1 MAHKIKSILK
11 TIFVGPDPNSE
22 FARVNRS
29 FDWSR
34 RRFLSCTLAGVA
46 SAGGAASFNI
56 GSEAALAVMEASPL
70 ETKLIAENPHI
81 DEQVLK
87 QIADD
92 HRDIDHHIGVLV
104 AGLSGMGAYRF
115 FASEYWQEAI
125 KDKQY
130 QVMVAPIIGNSIF
143 LGAAPWLVDR
153 EYNPEKDARHY
164 ADTYGISWINGL
176 DVQHTISDYMNK
188 SFLGLYFAVPSVA
201 MAALAPKAEREMKDY
216 HAEKMLELGP
226 WG

>member
-11 TIFVGPDPNSE
+11 TIIEGPDPNSE

-56 GSEAALAVMEASPL
+56 GSEAAQVIMEASPL
-70 ETKLIAENPHI
+70 EKLLIAENPHI
-81 DEQVLK
+81 DEQALK
-87 QIADD
+87 QIAED

-130 QVMVAPIIGNSIF
+130 QVMMAPIIGNSIF
-143 LGAAPWLVDR
+143 LGAAPWLADR
-153 EYNPEKDARHY
+153 EYNPEKDARFY
-164 ADTYGISWINGL
+164 ADNYDISWVEGL
-176 DVQHTISDYMNK
+176 EVSHTISDYMNK

-201 MAALAPKAEREMKDY
+201 MASLAPKAEREMKEY
-216 HAEKMLELGP
+216 HDEKMIELGP